1 MKRILSILLNTYELR
16 RDVEKFEIYNRRYLG
31 CKHQLL
37 DFLDEIVKNNC
48 QKANSFVDL
57 FAGTGVVAN
66 HFHKKGMK
74 VVLNDLLPSN
84 YEIYKCWFG
93 TQKVDL
99 QKVERILE
107 QLNNIKGKTGYITKT
122 FGGKYFSEYNAKK
135 IDAIRE
141 EIINI
146 EGINTREKAVLLTS
160 LVYAADK
167 VANTVGHYDAYMHKS
182 TKNHKIALKLPN
194 IEVSGVQAEIYNMDA
209 NVLVDEIRGDIVY
222 IDPPYNSRG
231 YENNYHVLDN
241 LVTWGKPKVEGKC
254 NKYIGR
260 KSLSSE
266 YSKKT
271 ASEAFSDL
279 IDKLNCKYILVS
291 YNNMEKK
298 GTARSNALISKKQ
311 IVNILSRR
319 GKVKIF
325 EKNFKQFTTGKSKLE
340 NHKELIYFCEVD
352 SSAIKTPVNY
362 TGSKHTILPDIM
374 KHFPKDY
381 DRVVDLFGGG
391 GSVSA
396 TILDRNPL
404 CKVIYNDINKQL
416 KSLMDFFYINK
427 PADIIERVENVI
439 DEYELSNSSLYGY
452 EHYGARSSSG
462 LSKTNKTPY
471 ELLKK
476 KYNDNKSILLLY
488 VLCLFSFNNQIRFN
502 ANGMFNVPVGKR
514 DFNKNMKKK
523 LNSFCD
529 SIQTKRFS
537 ILSRD
542 YKKVKLK
549 KNDFI
554 YIDPPYLISTATYNE
569 QGMWNEEEEIRLYN
583 YLDELHKKGYKF
595 ALSNVFVHKGSN
607 NKILKNWS
615 QKYNVHFIKK
625 DYNNSSYKST
635 PGKTVEVLITNY

>member
-1 MKRILSILLNTYELR
+1 MKRILSILLNTYKLR

-93 TQKVDL
+93 TQKVNL

-107 QLNNIKGKTGYITKT
+107 QLNNIKGKNGYITKT

-146 EGINTREKAVLLTS
+146 KGINTREKAVLLTS

-167 VANTVGHYDAYMHKS
+167 VANTVGHYDAYMLKS
-182 TKNHKIALKLPN
+182 TKDHKIALKLPN
-194 IEVSGVQAEIYNMDA
+194 IEASGVQAEIYNIDA

-241 LVTWGKPKVEGKC
+241 LVTWEKPKVEGKC

-362 TGSKHTILPDIM
+362 TGSKHTTLPDIM

-416 KSLMDFFYINK
+416 TSLMDFFYINK

-439 DEYELSNSSLYGY
+439 DKYELSNSSLYGY

-462 LSKTNKTPY
+462 LSKVNKTPY

-537 ILSRD
+537 ILSSD

-569 QGMWNEEEEIRLYN
+569 QGMWNEEQEIRLYN
-583 YLDELHKKGYKF
+583 YLDELDKKGYKF

-607 NKILKNWS
+607 NEILINWS

-635 PGKTVEVLITNY
+635 SGKTVEVLITNY